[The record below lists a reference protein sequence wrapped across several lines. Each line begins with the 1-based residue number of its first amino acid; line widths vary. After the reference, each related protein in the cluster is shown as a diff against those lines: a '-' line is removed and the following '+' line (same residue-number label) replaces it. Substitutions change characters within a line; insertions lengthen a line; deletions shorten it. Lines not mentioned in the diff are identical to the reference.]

1 MRIAI
6 VGVGGVGGYFGAKLA
21 QVGEEVVFIARGE
34 HLRTMRERGL
44 RLESADGDVTVQPAH
59 ATDDPAAVGAVD
71 VVLVAVKGW
80 QLPDAIATVRP
91 LVSLGTLV
99 VPLLNG
105 VEAPD
110 QLVVELGREHVAG
123 GLCGL
128 SGFIVGPGHVRQIL
142 PQPYITIGELDN
154 SRTARIERLHEA
166 LARTGARAMIAPDI
180 RAALWE
186 KLLMVEPLG
195 AVGAVTRAPV
205 GALRTLPE
213 TSAMLDGTMRE
224 VWQVARALGVAVADD
239 AVARARAIVDGMP
252 PQAAASLQRDIIAG
266 RPSELETQIGA
277 VVRSARQAATAAPLH
292 DCFYAALLPQE
303 CRARGE
309 IAFPE

>member
-21 QVGEEVVFIARGE
+21 HVGEEVILLARGE
-34 HLRTMRERGL
+34 HLRAIRETGL
-44 RLESADGDVTVQPAH
+44 RLESADGDVTVHPAH
-59 ATDDPAAVGAVD
+59 ATDDPEAVGAVD

-80 QLPDAIATVRP
+80 QMPESIATLRP
-91 LVSLGTLV
+91 LVGAETLV

-110 QLVVELGREHVAG
+110 QLAAALGREHVAA

-128 SGFIVGPGHVRQIL
+128 FGSIAGPGHIRQIL
-142 PQPYITIGELDN
+142 PQPYVTIGELDD
-154 SRTARIERLHEA
+154 SRTPRIERLHAA
-166 LARTGARAMIAPDI
+166 LARTGARAAIAPNI

-195 AVGAVTRAPV
+195 AVGAVTRAPA
-205 GALRTLPE
+205 GALRALTQ
-213 TSAMLDGTMRE
+213 TSALLDGTMRE
-224 VWQVARALGVAVADD
+224 VFQVARGLGVAVAEE
-239 AVARARAIVDGMP
+239 AIARARATVDSLP
-252 PQAAASLQRDIIAG
+252 PQATASLQRDVIAG

-277 VVRSARQAATAAPLH
+277 VVRGARQANIAAPLH
-292 DCFYAALLPQE
+292 DFFYAVLLPQE
-303 CRARGE
+303 RRARG
-309 IAFPE
+309 ALDFPA